1 MSRRLLA
8 LVALVSILAACA
20 PPTER
25 AALDTGA
32 PRPDWAIAI
41 HAGAGTIARDTYAP
55 VREEYLEALRG
66 AVRMGADALDAG
78 ESGVEVVERVVRHL
92 EDDPRFNAGKGA
104 VFNFEGG
111 HELDAA
117 IMDGSDRSCG
127 AVAGV
132 TTVRHPITLA
142 RNVMERTGHVLL
154 AGAGAERLADEVGVE
169 RVDNSWFG
177 TEARR
182 ESWERFREQRDAAE
196 VHGTVGVVVLD
207 RDGHLAAGTSTGGI
221 TGKRYGRIGDS
232 PVIGAGTYADDR
244 TCAVS
249 CTGKGEE
256 FIRHGVARR
265 VAHLME
271 MRGLGLGEAA
281 DQVVHGV
288 LEPGTG
294 GLVAVGHDGEIA
306 LVFNTP
312 GMFRGAADSTG
323 RFEVAIWE

>member
-1 MSRRLLA
+1 
-8 LVALVSILAACA
+8 
-20 PPTER
+20 
-25 AALDTGA
+25 
-32 PRPDWAIAI
+32 
-41 HAGAGTIARDTYAP
+41 
-55 VREEYLEALRG
+55 
-66 AVRMGADALDAG
+66 MGADALDAG

-182 ESWERFREQRDAAE
+182 ESWERL
-196 VHGTVGVVVLD
+196 TKGVSRVL
-207 RDGHLAAGTSTGGI
+207 
-221 TGKRYGRIGDS
+221 RY
-232 PVIGAGTYADDR
+232 A
-244 TCAVS
+244 
-249 CTGKGEE
+249 
-256 FIRHGVARR
+256 
-265 VAHLME
+265 
-271 MRGLGLGEAA
+271 
-281 DQVVHGV
+281 
-288 LEPGTG
+288 
-294 GLVAVGHDGEIA
+294 
-306 LVFNTP
+306 
-312 GMFRGAADSTG
+312 
-323 RFEVAIWE
+323 